1 MSIVPNDHF
10 YSRLPVNEIPLA
22 ELLTEGHLFYSMPAD
37 WLVVIADIK
46 NSTLAT
52 QQGLHET
59 VNLVATGCIV
69 AVLNIAYKSNITVP
83 FFFGGDGATFLV
95 PPSILDDTMLALLLH
110 QQNTQQQFNLYL
122 RVGMVPVAEIYSNGM
137 ELKISKFKT
146 SAVFSIPVIL
156 GNGLT
161 FAEQVIKGDNYMN
174 NTLAATLKQL
184 DLTGMECRWDRIK
197 PPQNG
202 QEVISLLVLPA
213 PLADQAAVFKK
224 VIEHLDKIYGDPQ
237 NRRPISAD
245 RLKLHTRF
253 SKIRLEMKS
262 KLVKF
267 KSYYLVRTWIE
278 NVLGYFYFRTKK
290 GRFYL
295 TSLVDMS
302 DTLVMDGRINT
313 IISGTTAQRTLLE
326 TALNE
331 MESQGEIIYGLHV
344 SNECVMSC
352 YVRNMNDRHIHFV
365 DGAEGGYTM
374 AAGIVKKKISR

>member
-1 MSIVPNDHF
+1 MTIVPNDHF
-10 YSRLPVNEIPLA
+10 YTRLPVNEIPLA

-37 WLVVIADIK
+37 WLVVIADVK

-110 QQNTQQQFNLYL
+110 QQNTQQQFNFYL
-122 RVGMVPVAEIYSNGM
+122 RVGMVPVSEIYSNGM

-156 GNGLT
+156 GSGLS
-161 FAEQVIKGDNYMN
+161 FAEQVIKGDNYMY
-174 NTLAATLKQL
+174 NTLAAPLKQL
-184 DLTGMECRWDRIK
+184 DLTGMECRWDKIK

-202 QEVISLLVLPA
+202 QEVVSILVLAA
-213 PLADQAAVFKK
+213 PLADQPAVFKK
-224 VIEHLDKIYGDPQ
+224 VIEHLDKIYGDPP

-253 SKIRLEMKS
+253 SKIRLEMRS

-278 NVLGYFYFRTKK
+278 NLLGYFYFKTKK

-313 IISGTTAQRTLLE
+313 IISGTIAQRTLLE

-331 MESQGEIIYGLHV
+331 MESQGDIIYGLHV
-344 SNECVMSC
+344 SSESVMSC
-352 YVRNMNDRHIHFV
+352 YVRNMHDKHIHFV
-365 DGAEGGYTM
+365 DGADGGYTM